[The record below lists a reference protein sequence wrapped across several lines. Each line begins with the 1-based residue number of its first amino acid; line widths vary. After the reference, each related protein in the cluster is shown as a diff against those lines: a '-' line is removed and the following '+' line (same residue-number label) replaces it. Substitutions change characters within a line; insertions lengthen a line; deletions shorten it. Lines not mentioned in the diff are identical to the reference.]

1 MNKSSIAIE
10 DTIDK
15 AMQSINTPEQEDLS
29 TDDMVFEPQGNY
41 NVEKSQQPL
50 YDQERGGISGKEQ
63 RKTNKTLSGN
73 KNESKSDRRD
83 IGDVQYREITNEG
96 DIEHRDFSRNWNDDN
111 RRKNITY
118 NIEREES

>member
-1 MNKSSIAIE
+1 MNKSNVAIE

-15 AMQSINTPEQEDLS
+15 AIQSINTPEQEDLS

-50 YDQERGGISGKEQ
+50 YNQERGGISGKEQ

-96 DIEHRDFSRNWNDDN
+96 DIEHRDFSRNWNADN